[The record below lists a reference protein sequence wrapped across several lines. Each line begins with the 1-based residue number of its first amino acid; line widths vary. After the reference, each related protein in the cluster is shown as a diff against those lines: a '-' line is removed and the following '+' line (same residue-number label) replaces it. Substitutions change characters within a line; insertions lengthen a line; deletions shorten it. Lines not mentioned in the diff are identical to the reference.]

1 MMDAVFMDLV
11 WWILCPLAAI
21 FALWALVDCIRS
33 PIVAGSAKFGLCMA
47 IILIPVWGGII
58 WFRWKDQQHA
68 GESALMT
75 RVMRRRG
82 RRN

>member
-33 PIVAGSAKFGLCMA
+33 PLAVSQFGYVAWMWKVFSFTDEELIDEVGL
-47 IILIPVWGGII
+47 
-58 WFRWKDQQHA
+58 
-68 GESALMT
+68 GELM
-75 RVMRRRG
+75 G
-82 RRN
+82 RKGC